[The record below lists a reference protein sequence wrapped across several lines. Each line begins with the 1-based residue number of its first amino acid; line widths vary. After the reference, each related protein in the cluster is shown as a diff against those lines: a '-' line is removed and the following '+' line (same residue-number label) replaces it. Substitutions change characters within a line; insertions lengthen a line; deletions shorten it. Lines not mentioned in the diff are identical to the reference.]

1 MVTTIYEPKLSRLE
15 AVPIIEAALR
25 KIYVASDHQMAPIQ
39 RTDLDDLKLVFF
51 RHPDGVCFNIFQA
64 GKRVM
69 AGDLDP
75 RRKSNRPYSNDWI
88 DPYHWDRGR
97 WEENFGIPMDAY
109 DPHWDDRIP
118 PVLSKTIR
126 RAASLAPGNGP
137 AKHALSLMIQYA
149 DGTFEDV
156 LEYTLNGDENAAEL
170 ACWAVCAARG
180 PCMAVMVPLVMWVNG
195 APPAD
200 VLRAY
205 AEAVNKHGAR
215 RRHLN
220 EILGSTE
227 RVTRFM
233 AHMVDAPGLERSIR
247 TLRSMPSDEAITLVE
262 ALAERCS
269 PLVRQVFPEG
279 FDAFF
284 GRFVANLDLNLRR
297 TLAMRRRGLFS

>member
-1 MVTTIYEPKLSRLE
+1 MVTTIYEPMLSRFE

-25 KIYVASDHQMAPIQ
+25 KIYMALDQQMAPIQ
-39 RTDLDDLKLVFF
+39 RTNLDDLKLVFF
-51 RHPDGVCFNIFQA
+51 RHPDGLCFNVFQV

-97 WEENFGIPMDAY
+97 WEKSFGVPISSY
-109 DPHWDDRIP
+109 DPHWDDRITP
-118 PVLSKTIR
+118 ILRKAIR
-126 RAASLAPGNGP
+126 KAAASPAGSEA
-137 AKHALSLMIQYA
+137 AKHVVRYMIEYA
-149 DGTFEDV
+149 DTRFEDFV
-156 LEYTLNGDENAAEL
+156 ESAVDGGDYATD
-170 ACWAVCAARG
+170 CAGLLISMMRG
-180 PCMAVMVPLVMWVNG
+180 PTMAAMVPLMMWVNG
-195 APPAD
+195 APPSN

-205 AEAVNKHGAR
+205 GEAHNKHGAR
-215 RRHLN
+215 RRHLK

-227 RVTRFM
+227 RVTRFT
-233 AHMVDAPGLERSIR
+233 AHMVDAPGLERSIG

-279 FDAFF
+279 IDALF